1 MGIKCCK
8 SEQEPQDI
16 TINKLEEKDE
26 KTNQGQNI
34 VKNNYNNIITT
45 NPQITNLEITTPLPN
60 NSGLNSVQLSN
71 LSPNLTHSREISSNE
86 FNDISKF
93 KTEDYQNIK
102 TDNQINP
109 QDNIQSSNIIE
120 GLNIDNLFQQKG
132 HQTEVDQEVEKL
144 MNQYKDENK
153 GGDGKTNYDDI
164 INNKINIQTNDSKL
178 DIDEIL
184 KKANENQGNNNNV
197 DDKNLEQGKN
207 EQNNIDK
214 NLDKILNVQNNNNL
228 TDDNNNNFTDINNLN
243 QNNNGNQEPLYF
255 SQENNAN
262 NQFDFGTPI
271 EPGYDFILLN
281 NPETTNI

>member
-109 QDNIQSSNIIE
+109 QDNIQSSKMIE

-153 GGDGKTNYDDI
+153 GGDGKINYDDI

-207 EQNNIDK
+207 EQNNIDI

>member
-1 MGIKCCK
+1 MGINCCK
-8 SEQEPQDI
+8 SAQEPQDI
-16 TINKLEEKDE
+16 TINKQEEKDE

-109 QDNIQSSNIIE
+109 QDNIQSSKMIE

-153 GGDGKTNYDDI
+153 GGDGKINYDDI

-207 EQNNIDK
+207 EQNNIDI

-228 TDDNNNNFTDINNLN
+228 TDDNNNNFTDIDNLN